1 MTSRVASERTDTPA
15 AAPAAPRGRR
25 LTQRQRT
32 AIALAVLAVVFLIPL
47 RGLLRAQGPPMEEG
61 FMLVFPERV
70 LKGDLPSR
78 DFLHLYGPGGLW
90 ALAGWFWVF
99 GTNLISERM
108 FGLLQQ
114 MAIVFGIFGLARY
127 WGRIVAVL
135 GALASA
141 VIIIPAIGLTALA
154 WVGAVGLGLLG
165 LLAGVEARRASGDR
179 RARRLAL
186 LGGVL
191 LGVALLF
198 RLDLVVAIG
207 LGLVVLLRGMEKGR
221 AHRLLAGLAAGVSLY
236 VIELA
241 TSGPGHVIRGI
252 ILDPI
257 VYLRGGRR
265 LPIPPSWS
273 HLDGF
278 LQRAGALEQL
288 SWPIPSPT
296 TAQQLFFWFVIL
308 LGSVATLVT
317 VGIWAFRRDHGSLRA
332 RVLLM
337 VALFSVGLL
346 PQGIQR
352 VDSTHFAWVG
362 CVPLGFL
369 PVAVFELAR
378 HRWARAGSRGLAL
391 ASGAGVLAVL
401 FFVLPFFTFRWYS
414 DYSLQS
420 IGIHRTAH
428 IIKREGRVF
437 YYGKK
442 DRADAAQLVIDE
454 AAKISKPGDRLFVG
468 PKNLRKTPYSD
479 AYLYYMLPELTPATY
494 YIEMDPGV
502 ANKGSRLAHD
512 LASADIVILSSIWDN
527 WSEPNDSRELGSRQ
541 PEKVLRRD
549 FCHVANYLDRYD
561 LYRRCQQVK
570 PPE

>member
-1 MTSRVASERTDTPA
+1 MSARVASERSEEHEEPKPA
-15 AAPAAPRGRR
+15 ARPRRR
-25 LTQRQRT
+25 ITPRQRN
-32 AIALAVLAVVFLIPL
+32 AIALAVIAVAFLIPL

-90 ALAGWFWVF
+90 ALAGWFKVF

-114 MAIVFGIFGLARY
+114 MTIVFGIFGLARY

-141 VIIIPAIGLTALA
+141 VVIIPAIGLTALA
-154 WVGAVGLGLLG
+154 WVGAVGLALLG
-165 LLAGVEARRASGDR
+165 LLAGLEARRATDDR
-179 RARRLAL
+179 RAGRLAV

-191 LGVALLF
+191 LGLALLF
-198 RLDLVVAIG
+198 RLDLVLAIG
-207 LGLVVLLRGMEKGR
+207 LGIILLLRGMDTHR
-221 AHRLLAGLAAGVSLY
+221 VRRLLAGLAAGVSLY

-308 LGSVATLVT
+308 LGSVATLVG
-317 VGIWAFRRDHGSLRA
+317 VGTWVFRRDTGSFRA
-332 RVLLM
+332 RVLLV

-369 PVAVFELAR
+369 PVALFQLAR
-378 HRWARAGSRGLAL
+378 RRWPRAGTRGLAL
-391 ASGAGVLAVL
+391 ASGSGVLAIL
-401 FFVLPFFTFRWYS
+401 FFVLPFFTFRWYT

-428 IIKREGRVF
+428 IIERNGRVF

-454 AAKISKPGDRLFVG
+454 AARISKPGDRLFVG

-502 ANKGSRLAHD
+502 ANANGSRLADD
-512 LASADIVILSSIWDN
+512 LASADVVILSSIWDN
-527 WSEPNDSRELGSRQ
+527 WDEPNDSRDLGSRK
-541 PEKVLRRD
+541 PEEVLKRD

-561 LYRRCQQVK
+561 LYRRCQK
-570 PPE
+570 

>member
-1 MTSRVASERTDTPA
+1 MSARIAGERIESRSTEALA
-15 AAPAAPRGRR
+15 ARRGHR
-25 LTQRQRT
+25 LTERQRT
-32 AIALAVLAVVFLIPL
+32 AIALGIILLAFLIPL

-90 ALAGWFWVF
+90 ALAGWFKVF
-99 GTNLISERM
+99 GTTLVTERL

-114 MAIVFGIFGLARY
+114 MAIVFGVYGIARY
-127 WGRIVAVL
+127 WGRVLAVL

-165 LLAGVEARRASGDR
+165 LLAGLEARRATDERKAGR
-179 RARRLAL
+179 FAV

-191 LGVALLF
+191 LGLALLF
-198 RLDLVVAIG
+198 RLDLVLAIG
-207 LGLVVLLRGMEKGR
+207 LGLILLLRGMDR
-221 AHRLLAGLAAGVSLY
+221 ARVRRLLLGLGAGVSLY
-236 VIELA
+236 VIELV

-265 LPIPPSWS
+265 LPIPPSWG

-278 LQRAGALEQL
+278 LQRAGDLEQL
-288 SWPIPSPT
+288 FWPVPAPATS
-296 TAQQLFFWFVIL
+296 QQLFFWFFVL
-308 LGSVATLVT
+308 LASVATLVGAG
-317 VGIWAFRRDHGSLRA
+317 VWLFRRDTGSFKARA
-332 RVLLM
+332 LM
-337 VALFSVGLL
+337 IVALFSVGLL

-369 PVAVFELAR
+369 PIAVFELAR
-378 HRWARAGSRGLAL
+378 RRWPRRNTRGLAL
-391 ASGAGVLAVL
+391 ASGGAVLALL
-401 FFVLPFFTFRWYS
+401 FFVLPYFTFRWYT

-420 IGIHRTAH
+420 FGIHRTAH
-428 IIKREGRVF
+428 IIERNGRVF

-442 DRADAAQLVIDE
+442 DRADAAQLVVDE
-454 AAKISKPGDRLFVG
+454 AARISKPGDRLFVG
-468 PKNLRKTPYSD
+468 PRNLRKTPYSD
-479 AYLYYMLPELTPATY
+479 AYLYYLLPELTPATY

-502 ANKGSRLAHD
+502 ANAKGSRLADD
-512 LASADIVILSSIWDN
+512 LASADVVILSSIWDN
-527 WSEPNDSRELGSRQ
+527 WDEPNDSRDVGARK
-541 PEKVLRRD
+541 PEEVLRRD
-549 FCHVANYLDRYD
+549 FCHVANYLERYD
-561 LYRRCQQVK
+561 LYRRCQK
-570 PPE
+570 

>member
-1 MTSRVASERTDTPA
+1 
-15 AAPAAPRGRR
+15 
-25 LTQRQRT
+25 
-32 AIALAVLAVVFLIPL
+32 
-47 RGLLRAQGPPMEEG
+47 
-61 FMLVFPERV
+61 
-70 LKGDLPSR
+70 
-78 DFLHLYGPGGLW
+78 
-90 ALAGWFWVF
+90 
-99 GTNLISERM
+99 
-108 FGLLQQ
+108 
-114 MAIVFGIFGLARY
+114 
-127 WGRIVAVL
+127 VL
-135 GALASA
+135 GALAAA
-141 VIIIPAIGLTALA
+141 VVIIPAIGLTALA
-154 WVGAVGLGLLG
+154 WVGAVGLALLG
-165 LLAGVEARRASGDR
+165 LLAGLEARRATDDR
-179 RARRLAL
+179 RAGRLAV

-191 LGVALLF
+191 LGLALLF
-198 RLDLVVAIG
+198 RLDLVLAIG
-207 LGLVVLLRGMEKGR
+207 LGIILLLRGMDTHR
-221 AHRLLAGLAAGVSLY
+221 VRRLLAGLAAGVSLY

-308 LGSVATLVT
+308 LGSVATLVG
-317 VGIWAFRRDHGSLRA
+317 VGTWAFRRDTGSFRA
-332 RVLLM
+332 RVLLV

-369 PVAVFELAR
+369 PVALFELAR
-378 HRWARAGSRGLAL
+378 RRWPRAGTRGLAL
-391 ASGAGVLAVL
+391 ASGSGVLAIL
-401 FFVLPFFTFRWYS
+401 FFVLPFFTFRWYT

-428 IIKREGRVF
+428 IIERNGRVF

-454 AAKISKPGDRLFVG
+454 AARISKPGDRLFVG

-502 ANKGSRLAHD
+502 ANANGSRLADD
-512 LASADIVILSSIWDN
+512 LASADVVILSSIWDN
-527 WSEPNDSRELGSRQ
+527 WDEPNDSRDLGSRK
-541 PEKVLRRD
+541 PEEVLKRD

-561 LYRRCQQVK
+561 LYRRCQK
-570 PPE
+570 

>member
-1 MTSRVASERTDTPA
+1 MSTPVTSERSEEEQPEKPGART
-15 AAPAAPRGRR
+15 RRR
-25 LTQRQRT
+25 LTPRQRNW
-32 AIALAVLAVVFLIPL
+32 IALGIILVVFLIPL

-90 ALAGWFWVF
+90 ALAGWYKVL
-99 GTNLISERM
+99 GTTLITERL

-114 MAIVFGIFGLARY
+114 MAIVFGVFGIARY
-127 WGRIVAVL
+127 WGRTLAVL

-165 LLAGVEARRASGDR
+165 LLAGLEARRATDERKAGR
-179 RARRLAL
+179 FAV

-191 LGVALLF
+191 LGLALLF
-198 RLDLVVAIG
+198 RLDLVLAIG
-207 LGLVVLLRGMEKGR
+207 LGLVLLLRGMDR
-221 AHRLLAGLAAGVSLY
+221 ARVRRLLVGLGAGVSLY

-241 TSGPGHVIRGI
+241 TTGPGHVIRGI

-278 LQRAGALEQL
+278 LQRAGDLEQL
-288 SWPIPSPT
+288 SWPIPAPATS
-296 TAQQLFFWFVIL
+296 QQLFFWFFVL
-308 LGSVATLVT
+308 LGSVATLVA
-317 VGIWAFRRDHGSLRA
+317 VGVWLFRRDTGSFRA
-332 RVLLM
+332 RALM
-337 VALFSVGLL
+337 IVALFCVGLL

-378 HRWARAGSRGLAL
+378 RRWPRAGTRGLAL

-401 FFVLPFFTFRWYS
+401 FFVLPYFTFRWYT

-420 IGIHRTAH
+420 VGIHRTAH
-428 IIKREGRVF
+428 IIERNGRVF

-442 DRADAAQLVIDE
+442 DRADAAQLVVDK
-454 AAKISKPGDRLFVG
+454 AARISKPGDRLFVG

-479 AYLYYMLPELTPATY
+479 AYLYYLLPELTPATY

-502 ANKGSRLAHD
+502 ANASGSRLADD
-512 LASADIVILSSIWDN
+512 LRSADIVILSSIWDN
-527 WSEPNDSRELGSRQ
+527 WDEPNDSRDVGSRK
-541 PEKVLRRD
+541 PEQVLERD

-561 LYRRCQQVK
+561 LYRRCNK
-570 PPE
+570 

>member
-1 MTSRVASERTDTPA
+1 MSAQIAGERTGTRTTP
-15 AAPAAPRGRR
+15 APAARRWR
-25 LTQRQRT
+25 LTSRQRT
-32 AIALAVLAVVFLIPL
+32 AIALGIILVAFLIPL

-90 ALAGWFWVF
+90 ALAGWFKVF
-99 GTNLISERM
+99 GTTLVTERL

-114 MAIVFGIFGLARY
+114 MAIVFGVFGIARY
-127 WGRIVAVL
+127 WGRVLAVL

-165 LLAGVEARRASGDR
+165 LLAGLEARRATDDR
-179 RARRLAL
+179 RAGRFAV

-191 LGVALLF
+191 LGLALLF
-198 RLDLVVAIG
+198 RLDLVLAIG
-207 LGLVVLLRGMEKGR
+207 LGLILLLRGMDR
-221 AHRLLAGLAAGVSLY
+221 ARLRRLLLGLAAGVSLY
-236 VIELA
+236 VIELV

-265 LPIPPSWS
+265 LPIPPSWG

-278 LQRAGALEQL
+278 LQRAGDLEQL
-288 SWPIPSPT
+288 SWPVPAPATS
-296 TAQQLFFWFVIL
+296 QQLFFWFFVL
-308 LGSVATLVT
+308 LGSVATLVG
-317 VGIWAFRRDHGSLRA
+317 VGVWLFRRDPGSFRA
-332 RVLLM
+332 RALM
-337 VALFSVGLL
+337 IVALFCVGLL

-369 PVAVFELAR
+369 PIALFELAR
-378 HRWARAGSRGLAL
+378 RRWPRVGTRGLAL
-391 ASGAGVLAVL
+391 ASGGGVLALL
-401 FFVLPFFTFRWYS
+401 FFVLPYFTFRWYT

-420 IGIHRTAH
+420 FGVHRTAH
-428 IIKREGRVF
+428 IIERNGRVF

-442 DRADAAQLVIDE
+442 DRADAAQLVVDE
-454 AAKISKPGDRLFVG
+454 AARISKPGDRLFVG

-479 AYLYYMLPELTPATY
+479 AYLYYLLPELTPATY

-502 ANKGSRLAHD
+502 ANASGSRLADD
-512 LASADIVILSSIWDN
+512 LASADVVILSSIWDN
-527 WSEPNDSRELGSRQ
+527 WDEPNDSQDVGSRK
-541 PEKVLRRD
+541 PEQVLARD

-561 LYRRCQQVK
+561 LYRRCNK
-570 PPE
+570 